1 MNNHLVS
8 LEKLKKVAK
17 EKGLLKYIK
26 EIGYSNAKNKKYF
39 VITIDNKKVNFGY
52 DKMDDYLVHK
62 NDDRRARFRARFDKI
77 YQKYKNDYNKSIYWV
92 MNLTW

>member
-1 MNNHLVS
+1 MPLYLIVFT
-8 LEKLKKVAK
+8 E
-17 EKGLLKYIK
+17 LLTNDNQ
-26 EIGYSNAKNKKYF
+26 SNKS
-39 VITIDNKKVNFGY
+39 TKKVNFGY

-77 YQKYKNDYNKSIYWV
+77 YQKYKNDYNKPIYWF